1 MDASPKTTFSARRGS
16 IFAFL
21 GLAPLSGLLTL
32 VSALDI
38 PPQISPRCGERRGAR
53 GDERGQW
60 EVAGSVFHPT
70 IR

>member
-38 PPQISPRCGERRGAR
+38 PPQISPWPYGRGDALKIVKEAMGERCRRGAKK
-53 GDERGQW
+53 
-60 EVAGSVFHPT
+60 
-70 IR
+70 

>member
-38 PPQISPRCGERRGAR
+38 PPQISPLPLCGAGRGELRR
-53 GDERGQW
+53 
-60 EVAGSVFHPT
+60 V
-70 IR
+70 